1 MVGNQRTP
9 MKDIV
14 VILPGI
20 LGSVLQKDGV
30 DLWNVS
36 GQAIWQVVKSL
47 GNRLQDLK
55 LEGDDPDE
63 EDLGDGIKATKLMAD
78 THLIPGLWKIDGYT
92 KTSQLITQNFK
103 VTEGDIYNDPEE
115 RAANFYHFPYDWRRD
130 NRVNAKILK
139 RLLDRRLK
147 TWRESSGNSNAK
159 VILLAHSMG
168 GLVSRY
174 YLEKLGGWQDCRALF
189 TFGTPYRGS
198 VNAVNFLA
206 NGYKKLFL
214 DLTEVMRSLTSV
226 YQLMPIYEMLN
237 IDGQFYRI
245 AESPIELPHIV
256 KTKAEAALKFHR
268 DIEEAVKSN
277 KKEKNYRDFF
287 ITVPI
292 VGINQTTLQSAK
304 LINGQVKV
312 IGELKKDRSNLQDF
326 PPIVQ
331 NNIGLAEGDGTVP
344 ELSAYPPE
352 FTSQQILIASSIA
365 EKHGSLQNQKQILTD
380 LLQRLQN
387 SQFDLRVARG
397 RGQKVIDLILEDLYF
412 ADEPVIINAKETGI
426 SASNKL
432 KAEITCVTQ
441 ERSPIDLDFQGQE
454 QEWELEVKNLQPGL
468 YRIKVE
474 AENSSNPP
482 TTPVNDL
489 FEVGNK
495 SDYQI

>member
-9 MKDIV
+9 MKDMVI
-14 VILPGI
+14 ILPGI
-20 LGSVLQKDGV
+20 LGSVLQKDGK

-36 GQAIWQVVKSL
+36 GQAIWQIVKSL
-47 GNRLQDLK
+47 GSRLQDLK
-55 LEGDDPDE
+55 LEGDDPNVK
-63 EDLGDGIKATKLMAD
+63 DLGDGIKATKLMAD

-92 KTSQLITQNFK
+92 KTSQLITKNFE

-130 NRVNAKILK
+130 NRANARILK
-139 RLLDRRLK
+139 RLLDKRLK

-245 AESPIELPHIV
+245 AEFPIELPHIV
-256 KTKAEAALKFHR
+256 RTKAEAALKFHR
-268 DIEEAVKSN
+268 EIEEAVKSN
-277 KKEKNYRDFF
+277 KKEDKYRDFF

-304 LINGQVKV
+304 LIDGKIKV
-312 IGELKKDRSNLQDF
+312 IGELNQDRSNIQDF

-365 EKHGSLQNQKQILTD
+365 EKHGSLQNQRQILTD

-397 RGQKVIDLILEDLYF
+397 RGQKAIDLTLDDLYF
-412 ADEPVIINAKETGI
+412 ADEPIIINAKETGI

-432 KAEITCVTQ
+432 KAEITCVSQ
-441 ERSPIDLDFQGQE
+441 ERSPIYLDFQGQG